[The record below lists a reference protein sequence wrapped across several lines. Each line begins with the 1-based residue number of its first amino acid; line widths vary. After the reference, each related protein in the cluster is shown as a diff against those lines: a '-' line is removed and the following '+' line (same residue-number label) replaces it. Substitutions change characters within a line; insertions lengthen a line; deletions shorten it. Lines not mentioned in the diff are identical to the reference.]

1 MSVLRNP
8 AAYVAA
14 AAQMKYAGAMNAA
27 CRNLEGKELCDAV
40 SKANSEYD
48 AAKTLARA
56 LADCDPA
63 LVAAAPDLLAA
74 LQELLPRFENLREL
88 AGFEAESDAAIR
100 ARAAIAKAKN
110 QA

>member
-1 MSVLRNP
+1 MTTTD
-8 AAYVAA
+8 
-14 AAQMKYAGAMNAA
+14 QT
-27 CRNLEGKELCDAV
+27 
-40 SKANSEYD
+40 
-48 AAKTLARA
+48 KTLAHA

-74 LQELLPRFENLREL
+74 LEFCMASGQVTHGR
-88 AGFEAESDAAIR
+88 AEI